1 MRLGSAVLSILICL
15 SHAAAHVLTDGQ
27 KLSGSGDLTIRVK
40 TSEGP
45 LEGATVVLIS
55 QFAGQRLN
63 VTNAE
68 GICEFRGLQVGA
80 YSLQVVQRS
89 FFPSEESENQW
100 HRVEI
105 RNSQSQSLDFYLIKG
120 GVLKG
125 RIVSIEGSPLIGMPI
140 SAIKLTGK
148 EPSLP
153 STKESNAT
161 AISDDRGEFR
171 IYGLRP
177 GRYIV
182 AVNAQ
187 RSASPLKTFPAL
199 FYPGERQ
206 LANATAFD
214 LLLGQEVAIPE
225 MVLDLTHANQSSI
238 TGVVHGDE
246 GELLKGVSL
255 TLLSV
260 DSQLSDSMLSD
271 GQGQFNFEGLS
282 AGRYLLTASLNSQGS
297 FKLQREIIIKDG
309 ATNNVTLKLRSHS
322 LITGR
327 AYLKNKTGIAP
338 LPSFKFQ
345 LEPTQNG
352 KDRIELVTDKVGS
365 FSQRSGAEGSFWWN
379 FPELQPEYF
388 VNRILLDGK
397 EITNRPLKLEQASD
411 LRGISIELSAGAAEI
426 RGPIRSGTCDRNLV
440 YALALD
446 SKTDEIQFVR
456 KANCLADSFRIQWLP
471 PGRYYVVG
479 IRSADS
485 INRSNQETR
494 TKKQGIDDRHYD
506 AIEKV
511 VRTLLTRGTKP
522 LTLDRDQINEN
533 TQFVI
538 IDSEMGAPIK

>member
-1 MRLGSAVLSILICL
+1 V
-15 SHAAAHVLTDGQ
+15 SHAAHVLADGQ
-27 KLSGSGDLTIRVK
+27 KLSGSSELTIRVK

-45 LEGATVVLIS
+45 LEGATVVLTS
-55 QFAGQRLN
+55 KFAGQRLN

-68 GICEFRGLQVGA
+68 GVCEFRGLQVGA
-80 YSLQVVQRS
+80 YSLQIVQRS
-89 FFPSEESENQW
+89 FFPSEESENNSQ
-100 HRVEI
+100 RIEI
-105 RNSQSQSLDFYLIKG
+105 RNSQSQALDFYLIKG

-125 RIVSIEGSPLIGMPI
+125 RLVSIEGSPIIGMPI
-140 SAIKLTGK
+140 SALKLTGK

-187 RSASPLKTFPAL
+187 RGASPLKAFPAL

-206 LANATAFD
+206 PANATAVD

-225 MVLDLTHANQSSI
+225 MVLDLTHANQSAL
-238 TGVVHGDE
+238 TGVVHGE
-246 GELLKGVSL
+246 QGKRLKGVSL
-255 TLLSV
+255 ALLSV
-260 DSQLSDSMLSD
+260 DSQLSDSILSD
-271 GQGQFNFEGLS
+271 DQGQFNFEGLS
-282 AGRYLLTASLNSQGS
+282 SGQYLLTASLNSQGY
-297 FKLQREIIIKDG
+297 FNTKREIVIKDG
-309 ATNNVTLKLRSHS
+309 ATDNVTLKLRSHY

-345 LEPTQNG
+345 LEPSQNG
-352 KDRIELVTDKVGS
+352 KDRIELVTDKGGS

-379 FPELQPEYF
+379 FHELQPEYF

-397 EITNRPLKLEQASD
+397 DITNKPVKLDQASD

-426 RGPIRSGTCDRNLV
+426 RGVVHGGMCQGNSIYVVGLHSISN
-440 YALALD
+440 
-446 SKTDEIQFVR
+446 EIYFVR
-456 KANCLADSFRIQWLP
+456 KANCSVGSFRIQSLP

-479 IRSADS
+479 ISTS
-485 INRSNQETR
+485 GSVSKPNQQAR
-494 TKKQGIDDRHYD
+494 TKQQGIDDKHYD
-506 AIEKV
+506 TIEQIVK
-511 VRTLLTRGTKP
+511 LLKSKGTKP
-522 LTLDRDQINEN
+522 ITLESDRIYEN
-533 TQFVI
+533 TQPVF
-538 IDSEMGAPIK
+538 IDREMEPRN